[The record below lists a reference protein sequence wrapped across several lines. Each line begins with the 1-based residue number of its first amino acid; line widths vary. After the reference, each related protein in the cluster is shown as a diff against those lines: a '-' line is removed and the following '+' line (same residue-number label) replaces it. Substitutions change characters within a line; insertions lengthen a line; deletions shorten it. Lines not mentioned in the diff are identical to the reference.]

1 MKNLI
6 LVRHAKSSWKHNL
19 SDVERPLKSRGIIDA
34 YNVSKEF
41 KTSGINVD
49 VVYSSPAERAKKTC
63 EIFSETIS
71 TLGEKTDTVDDL
83 YDFGGDKLTNFIKL
97 IDDKYNNVMI
107 FGHNHAMT
115 AFANTFGS
123 IYIDNVPTCG
133 LVVLELDINTWVDL
147 KPGTTIKIIFPKELR
162 E

>member
-71 TLGEKTDTVDDL
+71 SLGERTEIVDDL
-83 YDFGGDKLTNFIKL
+83 YDFGGEKLTNFIKL
-97 IDDKYNNVMI
+97 DFSLLSFKYKFYRLTVGLFILLN
-107 FGHNHAMT
+107 
-115 AFANTFGS
+115 
-123 IYIDNVPTCG
+123 YIAPN
-133 LVVLELDINTWVDL
+133 
-147 KPGTTIKIIFPKELR
+147 
-162 E
+162 

>member
-71 TLGEKTDTVDDL
+71 SLGERTEIVDDL
-83 YDFGGDKLTNFIKL
+83 YDFGGEKLTNFIKL
-97 IDDKYNNVMI
+97 DFSLLSFKYK
-107 FGHNHAMT
+107 FYRLT
-115 AFANTFGS
+115 
-123 IYIDNVPTCG
+123 
-133 LVVLELDINTWVDL
+133 VVIHFIELHCSKLI
-147 KPGTTIKIIFPKELR
+147 
-162 E
+162 